1 MGSDRLTDE
10 SVQDT
15 HGRLKQCIEGQQGVQ
30 VAEEKVEDFEA
41 RKGVRGD
48 EQQLLQVCLPDKG
61 VLYGFFFFLGASSH
75 LLERMG
81 FLGFK
86 RK

>member
-61 VLYGFFFFLGASSH
+61 VLYGFFFLFRCIQPSS
-75 LLERMG
+75 RAYG
-81 FLGFK
+81 IF
-86 RK
+86 RI